1 MDTVKVT
8 YVGDEEIYSGW
19 DGDQVV
25 NLTHG
30 ETGDVSPAKA
40 SQLAEDRPYDFEIDG
55 KPAQKRPKQ
64 QPAESATPG
73 EEASIDELM
82 KLTRGRL
89 DEDAIKLGIDPS
101 GMPDKRTV
109 ANAIL
114 ARLEDG
120 AAE

>member
-1 MDTVKVT
+1 
-8 YVGDEEIYSGW
+8 
-19 DGDQVV
+19 
-25 NLTHG
+25 
-30 ETGDVSPAKA
+30 
-40 SQLAEDRPYDFEIDG
+40 
-55 KPAQKRPKQ
+55 
-64 QPAESATPG
+64 
-73 EEASIDELM
+73 M